1 MTSKQYNDEKEENE
15 ALFNLAS
22 STYGNNSANAH
33 QTLTA
38 SHSGILKQSKN
49 ALYNNNNYDY
59 NGSRLFDDSNRNEL
73 IPNSRYYASSYLFAN
88 SPPYTSITLPPPPS
102 HGILTNRNRVTSSQ
116 LQPISPLITSQKTRA
131 LNRPPRKHESSED
144 DSYDEETENEYPPS
158 SVYFKLDDHKPYQS
172 FVSNQQNRKDNERDT
187 EYDPIK
193 IKDKKDR
200 KRKKISW
207 FDNLFKSKKKGYYL
221 KGKSNSIDSDYYYD
235 KESNNANILSKNAT
249 LINKIN
255 YENDI
260 STNYDSVIN
269 QLNTDGLFLTN
280 STNESPDNKELGEY
294 KGNMGNNNS
303 QQNIKPV
310 NLSLSYTSSTVQSE
324 PYLRELL
331 NKMEENVDDHKNY
344 RDTRNPPT
352 KRVQMSSD
360 LDIIPPLT
368 SFNYPTPHHKKFDEK
383 AHSKEAFRKN
393 FFSKLSYLYALV
405 LIAIGFS
412 LPVSEAIAENFPI
425 NYHEVYYVYL
435 YGVSICFFLYTYFF
449 LIRFYTKTDT
459 KRKASV
465 VLMQN
470 RRNIDNDAAKLLIK
484 KQRVTEFESSTGS
497 FYLRM
502 GALAFGGGSM
512 IYSGLQFSEFFD
524 SNFSAK
530 CLDILGGLVPAMNL
544 LFTFIQT
551 YFIFSH
557 SKICIHKYKTLAR
570 FGLMHVVAT
579 NLCVWIITL
588 VRQTIEEI
596 EWYHHE
602 IESKPKSHANTTE
615 FVARKFL
622 DCQKSKKDIIMSK
635 IVEDA
640 GPFLYPC
647 TIEYSLICAA
657 ISYVMWKNI
666 GIVPRFRKSRR
677 ARNSYTVNCE
687 GASRGLFMGLS
698 VLVFSI
704 ITLILFFVLI
714 DKREYFIFAVYL
726 NQVTEISV
734 YLVSLVSIFAA
745 FHKMRPLKYVDV
757 RDREKLDSLLLSIA
771 VAGEYFFATFSIV
784 SAAASAPIKNS
795 HDTLKNDEVNG
806 ALSPK
811 RTLLLISSLINVIQ
825 STAQT
830 VFIVDALNRFCITEK
845 DEAEKPGRQYVT
857 FLIVC
862 NFAMWAFNTFANE
875 RTRTNPIQVEFYGY
889 ITWNIITHICT
900 PLSIF
905 YRYHSTAC
913 LAEIWKQAYKT
924 HIEDFV

>member
-324 PYLRELL
+324 PYLR
-331 NKMEENVDDHKNY
+331 
-344 RDTRNPPT
+344 
-352 KRVQMSSD
+352 
-360 LDIIPPLT
+360 
-368 SFNYPTPHHKKFDEK
+368 
-383 AHSKEAFRKN
+383 
-393 FFSKLSYLYALV
+393 
-405 LIAIGFS
+405 
-412 LPVSEAIAENFPI
+412 
-425 NYHEVYYVYL
+425 
-435 YGVSICFFLYTYFF
+435 
-449 LIRFYTKTDT
+449 
-459 KRKASV
+459 
-465 VLMQN
+465 
-470 RRNIDNDAAKLLIK
+470 
-484 KQRVTEFESSTGS
+484 
-497 FYLRM
+497 
-502 GALAFGGGSM
+502 AFGGGSM